1 MTDISGFMSSF
12 ISEIVKFFTK
22 FFGILDQISFSGISL
37 LDFTITLFVLGVAIP
52 LVITL
57 LPSRAVHSVR
67 EYDNRQQSEARY
79 QRHVAEAQ
87 ARHEASRNAR
97 RNRGRRGG

>member
-1 MTDISGFMSSF
+1 MTDITGFMSSF
-12 ISEIVKFFTK
+12 LNEIVNFFGTM
-22 FFGILDQISFSGISL
+22 FGILDKITFLGISL

-67 EYDNRQQSEARY
+67 EYDHRQQSEARH

-87 ARHEASRNAR
+87 ARRESNNSRSR
-97 RNRGRRGG
+97 R